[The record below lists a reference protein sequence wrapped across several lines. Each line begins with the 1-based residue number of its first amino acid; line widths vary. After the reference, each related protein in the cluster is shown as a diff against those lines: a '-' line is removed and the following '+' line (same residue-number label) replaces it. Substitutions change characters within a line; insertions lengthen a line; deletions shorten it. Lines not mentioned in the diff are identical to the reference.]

1 MHLLPM
7 VGGIYYSKLTKR
19 NMPKHNYVL
28 HIGTRA
34 QCNRF
39 HNGHLKNQTICNR
52 RIFVWIQSD
61 TFCLCGDNKQ
71 DILSSC
77 ESRLKSVILKPRNPV
92 YTWFLERKF
101 TENYLPHWG
110 WATMNNTDNLLH
122 LHKTCITL
130 SFMHIYTPIQTR
142 RNTQV
147 HFNTQSL
154 TSCTNKALKQEVFYS
169 SVSISI

>member
-1 MHLLPM
+1 M

-92 YTWFLERKF
+92 YTWFLERKVHR
-101 TENYLPHWG
+101 ELLAALRLGDHEH
-110 WATMNNTDNLLH
+110 NTDNLLH

-147 HFNTQSL
+147 QFNTRSL
-154 TSCTNKALKQEVFYS
+154 TSCTNKTLKQEVFYS